1 MTAEAQHAPRP
12 RPALVA
18 STEHLALVRWVIED
32 RLQLSIDAEDSNAA
46 LGLTRLE
53 LCDANGHRVE
63 LLDGLLAEVRRRIA
77 ATYGG
82 WVPPLGKDREANT
95 ALAMMRGGNPKPTSS
110 LAPTEP
116 TADEVA
122 ELALTSPSASP
133 AAAGAV
139 RVGQVDTTLADWT
152 ATGPGLMAWHG
163 HARFVRD
170 IVEATAAGVVVETES
185 ALHAPDGTGTTWDVA
200 TAIVKLAAGGVD
212 ILLLPLACFT
222 TDGQMPLLLERAIAA
237 VPESTLI
244 IAAAGNQ
251 TLDPG
256 WSALGRGPTSPAWP
270 AAHPRVKAVGGNPP
284 DLEPLAASV
293 PIQPWLDAITA
304 KIDFVGQFFTA
315 DVTVGEPT
323 ELVVPHTDGDKDKDA
338 RERGDRDK
346 DTDEAT
352 NEDRRPPRPVVH
364 FSGSAKW
371 RGTSFCAA
379 HAAGLV
385 AARMLAEPGTSAIDA
400 WEALLADESSLQRPP
415 VTDLSC
421 LPSL

>member
-1 MTAEAQHAPRP
+1 M
-12 RPALVA
+12 L
-18 STEHLALVRWVIED
+18 ED
-32 RLQLSIDAEDSNAA
+32 RLELTIDVTDGDAA

-53 LCDANGHRVE
+53 LSDANGHRVE

-77 ATYGG
+77 AIYGG

-95 ALAMMRGGNPKPTSS
+95 TLAMMRGGNPKPTSI

-116 TADEVA
+116 TPEEVA
-122 ELALTSPSASP
+122 QLETTSPAP
-133 AAAGAV
+133 AAVGAV
-139 RVGQVDTTLADWT
+139 RVGQVDTTLTDWT
-152 ATGPGLMAWHG
+152 ATAPGLMAWQG

-170 IVEATAAGVVVETES
+170 IVEATAPGVVVETES
-185 ALHAPDGTGTTWDVA
+185 ALKAPDGTGTTWDVA
-200 TAIVKLAAGGVD
+200 TAIAKLAAAGVD

-222 TDGQMPLLLERAIAA
+222 TDGQIPLLLERAIAA
-237 VPESTLI
+237 VPESTLV

-293 PIQPWLDAITA
+293 PIPPWLDAITT
-304 KIDFVGQFFTA
+304 KIDFVGKFFTA
-315 DVTVGEPT
+315 DVMVGEPT
-323 ELVVPHTDGDKDKDA
+323 ELDIPHADKDDAENKDKG
-338 RERGDRDK
+338 EEDK
-346 DTDEAT
+346 
-352 NEDRRPPRPVVH
+352 PVVK
-364 FSGSAKW
+364 FKGSAKW

-385 AARMLAEPGTSAIDA
+385 AARMLAEPGRSAIDA
-400 WEALLADESSLQRPP
+400 WDALLSDESSLQRPP
-415 VTDLSC
+415 VTELSC
-421 LPSL
+421 LPSR